1 MSGNLNEEELKIEEN
16 ENMEN
21 LVESGEMEI

>member
-1 MSGNLNEEELKIEEN
+1 MSGNRNVEELKIEEN